1 MTNLDD
7 PWWPQDHD
15 EIEAFLF
22 IVDEVRTIDG
32 PVSELEARWAQ
43 RRDEMRQE
51 EQT

>member
-7 PWWPQDHD
+7 PWWPQNHD

-32 PVSELEARWAQ
+32 PVSELEARWVE
-43 RRDEMRQE
+43 RRDEMRE
-51 EQT
+51 DLL